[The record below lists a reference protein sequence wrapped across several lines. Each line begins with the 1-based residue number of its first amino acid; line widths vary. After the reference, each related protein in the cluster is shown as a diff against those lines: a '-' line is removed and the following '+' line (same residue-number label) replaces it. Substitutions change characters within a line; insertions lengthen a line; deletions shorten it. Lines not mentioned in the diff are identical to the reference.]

1 MEIYK
6 EKTKQ
11 KRTYPYKN
19 KEANQIYIEYI
30 EGWTKKRDLN
40 GIHYISLP
48 IKAVIKK
55 QNKTKKRPL
64 NVKKKKKKKR
74 NKKKHC

>member
-1 MEIYK
+1 MDIYK

-19 KEANQIYIEYI
+19 KEAKQIYIKYI
-30 EGWTKKRDLN
+30 EGRTKKRDLN

-48 IKAVIKK
+48 IKAVIKT
-55 QNKTKKRPL
+55 QNTCKNRL
-64 NVKKKKKKKR
+64 LSVKKKK
-74 NKKKHC
+74 